1 MRRLAA
7 VRGLLRALSVGYLA
21 CAASFAIGE
30 EFSLDFSNL
39 ASLQLNGSAAKIHG
53 SGPISS
59 SIGHLLRLTD
69 GLSQIGSAYVK
80 EPIELGPDTSF
91 ATSFRFQLTN
101 PQGFHGSD
109 GPGGDGFA
117 LVIQPSAN
125 TAVGAIGG
133 ALGYDGIDHS
143 VAIEFD
149 TWANLPTEFRG
160 GDPDGNHVGISLNG
174 DPYSVATA
182 SVTPRFNDGQIW
194 HVWIDYSADLRLLQI
209 RVSEKEERPANATLS
224 ARVNLAKILATDKV
238 YVGFS
243 GTAGGASN
251 VQDISSWIFATKT
264 PPTVELD
271 ATEAKD
277 ADSKGN
283 LKSKELRPKPPVRIR
298 STPKAKAAP

>member
-7 VRGLLRALSVGYLA
+7 VRRLLCSLSAVLLA
-21 CAASFAIGE
+21 GVPTFASGV
-30 EFSLDFSNL
+30 EFSLDFSKL

-59 SIGHLLRLTD
+59 STGHLLRLTD

-101 PQGFHGSD
+101 PQGFHGPD

-117 LVIQPSAN
+117 LVIQPQGN

-133 ALGYDGIDHS
+133 ALGYDGLDHS
-143 VAIEFD
+143 LAIEFD
-149 TWANLPTEFRG
+149 TWANIPTEFRG

-194 HVWIDYSADLRLLQI
+194 HVWIDYNADLRLLQI
-209 RVSEKEERPANATLS
+209 RVSEKEERSANATLS
-224 ARVNLAKILATDKV
+224 ARLNLSKILATDKA

-251 VQDISSWIFATKT
+251 VQDILSWTFATKT

-277 ADSKGN
+277 VPPKTN
-283 LKSKELRPKPPVRIR
+283 LKSKEPRTRPQPRIR
-298 STPKAKAAP
+298 TPPKSKDAG